1 MLEERKL
8 QSKWLLGKKNKKF
21 KEEEG
26 MENKL
31 ILLVAFFMYGI
42 FFISLTTKQ
51 HKIKIT
57 KLLFLSFTQFSRQA
71 NRTLCNQIPNK
82 NPLP

>member
-1 MLEERKL
+1 
-8 QSKWLLGKKNKKF
+8 
-21 KEEEG
+21 

-31 ILLVAFFMYGI
+31 ILLVAFFMYGN

-57 KLLFLSFTQFSRQA
+57 KLLFLSFTPF
-71 NRTLCNQIPNK
+71 
-82 NPLP
+82 